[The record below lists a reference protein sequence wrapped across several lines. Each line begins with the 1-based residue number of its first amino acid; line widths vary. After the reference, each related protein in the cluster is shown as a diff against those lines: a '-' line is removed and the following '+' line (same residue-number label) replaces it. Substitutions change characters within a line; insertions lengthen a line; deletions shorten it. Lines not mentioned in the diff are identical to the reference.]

1 MGLRLIRTGLASFL
15 LLLPHLQAGAWGS
28 EGHRIIA
35 DIAWDHLDDTARQK
49 LRQYLGDNDLASIST
64 WADDIRSGHPQ
75 TGPWHYVDIPSDAS
89 GYEPRDCPDDNCV
102 WGRSTGLPIS

>member
-1 MGLRLIRTGLASFL
+1 MGLRPIRACLAGFL
-15 LLLPHLQAGAWGS
+15 LLLPHPQAWAWGS

-35 DIAWDHLDDTARQK
+35 DIAWDHLDNTALQK

-75 TGPWHYVDIPSDAS
+75 TGSWHYVDISWAIHRSPSRP
-89 GYEPRDCPDDNCV
+89 GV
-102 WGRSTGLPIS
+102 KRSNTWFIL